1 MWELCL
7 FLLFP
12 ELTPLTLGDGFFFC
26 LPAVMFCKFLVLN
39 LFYGSLQLNKRQHKH
54 VFKHISDG
62 GDLALVY

>member
-12 ELTPLTLGDGFFFC
+12 ELTLLTLGDGFSFC
-26 LPAVMFCKFLVLN
+26 LPAVKFCKFLVLN

-54 VFKHISDG
+54 VLKHISDG